1 MHTDPPHP
9 TPPHPTPPHPTPPHP
24 TPPAQPEGSF
34 TPVPDAMPGPPR
46 ESASEGLL
54 AEEAK
59 EQAEKVAPAGR
70 FGGYAVAAPA

>member
-1 MHTDPPHP
+1 
-9 TPPHPTPPHPTPPHP
+9 
-24 TPPAQPEGSF
+24 
-34 TPVPDAMPGPPR
+34 MPGPPR

-70 FGGYAVAAPA
+70 FGGYAVAAPAAAVDELPGVSGLHG